1 MGILERRMQ
10 EKEQRREDIISAASH
25 VFCTKGLE
33 SATMEDIAKH
43 AELSKATLYLY
54 FKNKEELFLAVL
66 LIVVDEFCNIIEASQ
81 KAENTCTENLHAMGR
96 AYVDFYLKFPDYL
109 KMLNRLEPVD
119 EVVFEKYEISY
130 DLASGNNR
138 IWEIVCKPIIE
149 GIEVGV
155 FKPDTNPIE
164 IALSLWMS
172 SIGTINL
179 MERVS
184 QSPHHNLAVQERP
197 DCQVLLELKNLD
209 FIKMMENMWNAIINH
224 IMV

>member
-1 MGILERRMQ
+1 MGILERRMR
-10 EKEQRREDIISAASH
+10 EKEQRREDIIAAASH

-33 SATMEDIAKH
+33 NATMDEIAKH

-66 LIVVDEFCNIIEASQ
+66 LIVVDEFCNTIEASQ

-96 AYVDFYLKFPDYL
+96 AYVDFYLKFSDYL

-119 EVVFEKYEISY
+119 EVMFEKYEISY

-138 IWEIVCKPIIE
+138 IWEIVCKPIID

-179 MERVS
+179 MEHVT
-184 QSPHHNLAVQERP
+184 QSPHRNICVQDRP
-197 DCQVLLELKNLD
+197 DCEVLDKLKNLD
-209 FIKMMENMWNAIINH
+209 FIKMLENMWDAIINH